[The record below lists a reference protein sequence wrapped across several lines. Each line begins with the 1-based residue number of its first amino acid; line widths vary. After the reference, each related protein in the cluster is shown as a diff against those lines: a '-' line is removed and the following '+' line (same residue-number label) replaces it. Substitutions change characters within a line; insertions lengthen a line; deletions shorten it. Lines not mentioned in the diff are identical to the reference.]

1 MVYKPIQRKK
11 SYEKVIDQIV
21 QMIKNKQLKP
31 GDKLDSI
38 ENLATQFEVSRSVI
52 REALSGLR
60 AMELIDIQQGEG
72 TFIKNFNASSI
83 ALPITTALLMKKE
96 HIQELLTV
104 RKILEGGAARLAAQN
119 HSEEDIIQLK
129 NLLQEM
135 KNNKLNEDM
144 DYRFHYLIVKASKNN
159 MLMNLLRS
167 ISDIMIETIRDAQQ
181 IILESEENTVR
192 LVQEHERILEAI
204 IRKQPIQAE
213 KCMFDHLD
221 GIEKFLSPYLK

>member
-83 ALPITTALLMKKE
+83 AKPS
-96 HIQELLTV
+96 
-104 RKILEGGAARLAAQN
+104 GAAA
-119 HSEEDIIQLK
+119 H
-129 NLLQEM
+129 
-135 KNNKLNEDM
+135 
-144 DYRFHYLIVKASKNN
+144 
-159 MLMNLLRS
+159 
-167 ISDIMIETIRDAQQ
+167 
-181 IILESEENTVR
+181 TV
-192 LVQEHERILEAI
+192 
-204 IRKQPIQAE
+204 
-213 KCMFDHLD
+213 
-221 GIEKFLSPYLK
+221 